1 MKKIYIS
8 ADIEGIWG
16 NSNPAYT
23 MRGGAEY
30 EEYRTNMI
38 NEVNLVISALF
49 ENGVEEIIV
58 NDGHGNMDNLLPSRL
73 DPRVSFVSSNGA
85 YKPYGMMEGF
95 DDSYDGVCFI
105 GYHCRSNTAGI
116 MAHTNWG
123 AMIRN
128 IKVDG
133 MEMGE
138 AGINAR
144 LAWEYGVPVILVSG
158 DNLLK
163 QQIEEELGKGF
174 SYVETKKAI
183 NSQCALCCSWN
194 TLMKRYQTEIP
205 KALTHATMKK
215 EVTSHSMEITFHHER
230 NAAFASRMDNVI
242 RIDNCTVRIEKD
254 NYDALYRMM
263 RFIIKTGN
271 AFA

>member
-133 MEMGE
+133 IEMGE

-144 LAWEYGVPVILVSG
+144 LAWEYGVPVSLLVEM
-158 DNLLK
+158 
-163 QQIEEELGKGF
+163 IF
-174 SYVETKKAI
+174 
-183 NSQCALCCSWN
+183 
-194 TLMKRYQTEIP
+194 
-205 KALTHATMKK
+205 
-215 EVTSHSMEITFHHER
+215 
-230 NAAFASRMDNVI
+230 
-242 RIDNCTVRIEKD
+242 
-254 NYDALYRMM
+254 
-263 RFIIKTGN
+263 
-271 AFA
+271 